1 MNKSIFAISTLTL
14 FLAGCA
20 TDGSINGAS
29 TNTTEQLGM
38 TALKI
43 AVNAKCLNEINT
55 IPAWQTASKLMTAEQ
70 KQDIQTE
77 ICGCVSEKAPYS
89 VTAADVATATFD
101 PNARA
106 AIVGQVVSKTVTAC
120 VNETFQQ
127 TLTK

>member
-1 MNKSIFAISTLTL
+1 MTAFVLLLT
-14 FLAGCA
+14 GCA
-20 TDGSINGAS
+20 TDGSMNTA

-43 AVNAKCLNEINT
+43 AVNNKCMNEINT
-55 IPAWQTASKLMTAEQ
+55 IPAWQTASKLMTDDQ

-89 VTAADVATATFD
+89 VTAADLANATFD

-106 AIVGQVVSKTVTAC
+106 AMVGQVVSKTVTAC

>member
-1 MNKSIFAISTLTL
+1 MKKSLFGLTAFVL
-14 FLAGCA
+14 LLTGCA
-20 TDGSINGAS
+20 TDGSMNTA

-43 AVNAKCLNEINT
+43 AVNNKCMNEINT
-55 IPAWQTASKLMTAEQ
+55 IPAWQTASKLMTADQ

-89 VTAADVATATFD
+89 VTVADLANATFD

-106 AIVGQVVSKTVTAC
+106 AMVGQVVSKTVTAC

>member
-1 MNKSIFAISTLTL
+1 MKKSLFGLTVL
-14 FLAGCA
+14 VLLLTGCA
-20 TDGSINGAS
+20 TDGSMNTA

-43 AVNAKCLNEINT
+43 AVNNKCMNEINT
-55 IPAWQTASKLMTAEQ
+55 IPAWQTASKLMTADQ

-89 VTAADVATATFD
+89 VTAADLANATFD

-106 AIVGQVVSKTVTAC
+106 AMVLPV
-120 VNETFQQ
+120 
-127 TLTK
+127 

>member
-1 MNKSIFAISTLTL
+1 MKKSLFGLTAFIL
-14 FLAGCA
+14 LLTGCA
-20 TDGSINGAS
+20 TDGSMNTA

-43 AVNAKCLNEINT
+43 AVNNKCMNEINT
-55 IPAWQTASKLMTAEQ
+55 IPAWQTASKLMTADQ

-89 VTAADVATATFD
+89 VTAADLANATFD

-106 AIVGQVVSKTVTAC
+106 AMVGQVVSKTVTAC

>member
-1 MNKSIFAISTLTL
+1 MKKSLFGLTALAL
-14 FLAGCA
+14 FLTGCA
-20 TDGSINGAS
+20 TDGSMNTA

-43 AVNAKCLNEINT
+43 AVNNKCMNEINT
-55 IPAWQTASKLMTAEQ
+55 IPAWQTASKLMTVDQ

-89 VTAADVATATFD
+89 VTAADLANATFD

-106 AIVGQVVSKTVTAC
+106 AVVGQVVSTTVTAC

>member
-1 MNKSIFAISTLTL
+1 MKKSLFGLTAFVL
-14 FLAGCA
+14 LLTGCA
-20 TDGSINGAS
+20 TDGSMNTA
-29 TNTTEQLGM
+29 TNTTEQLSM

-43 AVNAKCLNEINT
+43 AVNNKSMNEINT
-55 IPAWQTASKLMTAEQ
+55 IPAWQTASKLMTADQ

-89 VTAADVATATFD
+89 VTAADLANATFD

-106 AIVGQVVSKTVTAC
+106 AMVGQVVSKTVTAC

>member
-1 MNKSIFAISTLTL
+1 MKKSLFGLTAFIL
-14 FLAGCA
+14 LLKGCA
-20 TDGSINGAS
+20 TDGSMNTA

-43 AVNAKCLNEINT
+43 AVNNKCMNEINT
-55 IPAWQTASKLMTAEQ
+55 IPAWQTASKLMTADQ

-89 VTAADVATATFD
+89 VTAADLANATFD

-106 AIVGQVVSKTVTAC
+106 AMVGQVVSKTVTAC

>member
-1 MNKSIFAISTLTL
+1 MKKSLFGLTVL
-14 FLAGCA
+14 VLLLTGCA
-20 TDGSINGAS
+20 TDGSMNTA

-43 AVNAKCLNEINT
+43 AVNNKCMNEINT
-55 IPAWQTASKLMTAEQ
+55 IPAWQTASKLMTDDQ

-89 VTAADVATATFD
+89 VTAADLANATFD

-106 AIVGQVVSKTVTAC
+106 AMVGQVVSKTVTAC

>member
-1 MNKSIFAISTLTL
+1 MKKSLFGLTAFVL
-14 FLAGCA
+14 LLTGCA
-20 TDGSINGAS
+20 TDGSMNTA

-43 AVNAKCLNEINT
+43 AVNNKCMNEINT
-55 IPAWQTASKLMTAEQ
+55 IPAWQTASKLMTADQ

-89 VTAADVATATFD
+89 VTAADLANATFD

-106 AIVGQVVSKTVTAC
+106 AMVGQVVSKTVTAC
-120 VNETFQQ
+120 VNESFQQ

>member
-1 MNKSIFAISTLTL
+1 MKKSLFGLTAFVL
-14 FLAGCA
+14 LLTGCA
-20 TDGSINGAS
+20 TDGSMNTA

-43 AVNAKCLNEINT
+43 AVNNKCMNEINT
-55 IPAWQTASKLMTAEQ
+55 IPAWQTASKLMTADQ

-89 VTAADVATATFD
+89 VTDADLANATFD

-106 AIVGQVVSKTVTAC
+106 AMVGQVVSKTVTAC

>member
-1 MNKSIFAISTLTL
+1 MTAFVLLLT
-14 FLAGCA
+14 GCA
-20 TDGSINGAS
+20 TDGSMNTA

-43 AVNAKCLNEINT
+43 AVNNKCMNEINT
-55 IPAWQTASKLMTAEQ
+55 IPAWQTASKLMTADQ

-89 VTAADVATATFD
+89 VTAADLANATFD

-106 AIVGQVVSKTVTAC
+106 AMVGQVVSKTVTAC

>member
-1 MNKSIFAISTLTL
+1 MTAFILLLT
-14 FLAGCA
+14 GCA
-20 TDGSINGAS
+20 TDGSMNTA

-43 AVNAKCLNEINT
+43 AVNNKCMNEINT
-55 IPAWQTASKLMTAEQ
+55 IPAWQTASKLMTADQ

-89 VTAADVATATFD
+89 VTAADLANATFD

-106 AIVGQVVSKTVTAC
+106 AMVGQVVSKTVTAC

>member
-1 MNKSIFAISTLTL
+1 MKKSLFGLTVL
-14 FLAGCA
+14 VLLLTGCA
-20 TDGSINGAS
+20 TDGSMNTA

-43 AVNAKCLNEINT
+43 AVNNKCMNEINT
-55 IPAWQTASKLMTAEQ
+55 IPAWQTASKLMTADQ

-89 VTAADVATATFD
+89 VTAADLANATFD

-106 AIVGQVVSKTVTAC
+106 AMVGQVVSKTVTAC

>member
-1 MNKSIFAISTLTL
+1 MKKSLFGLTAFVL
-14 FLAGCA
+14 LLTGCA
-20 TDGSINGAS
+20 TDGSMNTA
-29 TNTTEQLGM
+29 TNTTEQFGM

-43 AVNAKCLNEINT
+43 AVNNKCMNEINT
-55 IPAWQTASKLMTAEQ
+55 IPAWQTASKLMTDDQ

-89 VTAADVATATFD
+89 VTAADLANATFD

-106 AIVGQVVSKTVTAC
+106 AMVGQVVSKTVTAC

>member
-1 MNKSIFAISTLTL
+1 MKKSLFGLTAFVL
-14 FLAGCA
+14 LLTGCA
-20 TDGSINGAS
+20 TDGSMNTA

-43 AVNAKCLNEINT
+43 AVNNKCMNEINT
-55 IPAWQTASKLMTAEQ
+55 IPAWQTASKLMTADQ

-89 VTAADVATATFD
+89 VTAADLANATFD

-106 AIVGQVVSKTVTAC
+106 AMVGQVVSKTVTAC

>member
-1 MNKSIFAISTLTL
+1 MKKSLFGLTAFVL
-14 FLAGCA
+14 LLTGCA
-20 TDGSINGAS
+20 TDGSMNTA

-43 AVNAKCLNEINT
+43 AVNNKCMNEINT
-55 IPAWQTASKLMTAEQ
+55 IPAWQTASKLMTDDQ

-89 VTAADVATATFD
+89 VTAADLANATFD

-106 AIVGQVVSKTVTAC
+106 AMVGQVVSKTVTAC

>member
-1 MNKSIFAISTLTL
+1 MKKSLFGLTAFVL
-14 FLAGCA
+14 LLTGCA
-20 TDGSINGAS
+20 TDGSMNTA

-43 AVNAKCLNEINT
+43 AVNNKCMNEINT
-55 IPAWQTASKLMTAEQ
+55 IPAWQTASKLMTADQ
-70 KQDIQTE
+70 KQHIQTE

-89 VTAADVATATFD
+89 VTAADLANATFD

-106 AIVGQVVSKTVTAC
+106 AMVGQVVSKTVTAC

>member
-1 MNKSIFAISTLTL
+1 MKKSLFGLTAFIL
-14 FLAGCA
+14 LLTGCA
-20 TDGSINGAS
+20 TDGSMNTA

-43 AVNAKCLNEINT
+43 AVNNKCMNEINT
-55 IPAWQTASKLMTAEQ
+55 IPAWQTASKLMTDDQ

-89 VTAADVATATFD
+89 VTAADLANATFD

-106 AIVGQVVSKTVTAC
+106 AMVGQVVSKTVTAC